1 MLLAAQHGLPV
12 RAIHPASHGLLRH
25 RIQDLGRPDIRLFHG
40 VGLLHDLHRLG
51 LHQAVDAYVTAR
63 AGSDLLVGGSFR

>member
-1 MLLAAQHGLPV
+1 
-12 RAIHPASHGLLRH
+12 
-25 RIQDLGRPDIRLFHG
+25 LGRPDIRLFHG